1 MRRLFV
7 SLLAWLALI
16 APAAARAEEPPLVL
30 AAASL
35 QEVLNDAANAWA
47 AKGHPRPILSFAAS
61 STLARQ
67 AASGA
72 RADLFVS
79 ADSAWMDWLAARGR
93 IDKASRAT
101 LAGNALVLIAPKASA
116 ARLAIEQKGALAA
129 LIGGGPLAIADP
141 SGVPAGRYAQQAL
154 EALGAWRAVE
164 RGVVRAENVR
174 AALALVERGAAR
186 FGIVYATDARAARG
200 VRVIATFPPGGHAPI
215 VYPIARLSGARA
227 SAEPFRRFLLS
238 DEGRALFRAR
248 GFTL

>member
-79 ADSAWMDWLAARGR
+79 ADSAWMDWLAARG
-93 IDKASRAT
+93 
-101 LAGNALVLIAPKASA
+101 
-116 ARLAIEQKGALAA
+116 
-129 LIGGGPLAIADP
+129 
-141 SGVPAGRYAQQAL
+141 
-154 EALGAWRAVE
+154 
-164 RGVVRAENVR
+164 
-174 AALALVERGAAR
+174 
-186 FGIVYATDARAARG
+186 
-200 VRVIATFPPGGHAPI
+200 
-215 VYPIARLSGARA
+215 
-227 SAEPFRRFLLS
+227 
-238 DEGRALFRAR
+238 
-248 GFTL
+248 